1 MASFPWE
8 GEEEMQVA
16 IEIPETKNLQ
26 AMPTNDLLKLLNV
39 TAELRKNDAQK
50 DKYNK
55 VADEVLRRLFSDN
68 DNFRT
73 SVTL

>member
-1 MASFPWE
+1 
-8 GEEEMQVA
+8 MQVT
-16 IEIPETKNLQ
+16 IEIPEKEDLEKMPIRNL
-26 AMPTNDLLKLLNV
+26 LGLLNI